1 MKQKI
6 YLLENLGCANCAA
19 KMEKRI
25 KELPGISDAS
35 ITFATKQLRISAE
48 DPDRY
53 LAELQNICSSIE
65 HEVIVTERG
74 QKSGCN
80 HQHQHED
87 SCGHQHQS
95 HSMQSEARAASRDS
109 APKHEHPHKGGSHRT
124 KDITVIVIGV
134 ALYAIGLILEHAAL
148 LPQPVC
154 MAAFLAAYLVLGSEI
169 LLTAGRNLLHGQIFD
184 ENFLMSIATIGA
196 LAISQFEERSEERR
210 VGKECL

>member
-74 QKSGCN
+74 
-80 HQHQHED
+80 
-87 SCGHQHQS
+87 
-95 HSMQSEARAASRDS
+95 
-109 APKHEHPHKGGSHRT
+109 
-124 KDITVIVIGV
+124 
-134 ALYAIGLILEHAAL
+134 
-148 LPQPVC
+148 
-154 MAAFLAAYLVLGSEI
+154 
-169 LLTAGRNLLHGQIFD
+169 
-184 ENFLMSIATIGA
+184 
-196 LAISQFEERSEERR
+196 
-210 VGKECL
+210 